1 MNKKYIN
8 QMILSVLAIFIGEAL
23 IFSGHAIYGLA
34 VHIINLQV
42 LTILIIKDRNF
53 FPISKDIDVKPIFQ
67 SFALLLLMRIVN
79 MALPIFFIPSIFW
92 ISVIYGV
99 MFIPIYSVLKHQNFT
114 LKAVGFQCS
123 KLNVFA
129 PSYLPAALFIGYIL
143 ALIEYQIIQP
153 EPMID
158 NLEIQ
163 NFIVLCLIMFLFV
176 AAVEE
181 LIFRSIL
188 QTRLERAFGMNS
200 GLLLASILF
209 GIMHS
214 GYGSFNEILFATFAG
229 MVIGF
234 MYQKTRC
241 LPFIVFIHGT
251 INVFVFGILPLMS

>member
-1 MNKKYIN
+1 MNKNYIN
-8 QMILSVLAIFIGEAL
+8 QMIVSVLAIVIGEML
-23 IFSGHAIYGLA
+23 IFSGQAIYGLA
-34 VHIINLQV
+34 LHIIHLQA

-53 FPISKDIDVKPIFQ
+53 FPISRDMDIKPIFQ

-79 MALPIFFIPSIFW
+79 MAMPIFFIPSIFW

-114 LKAVGFQCS
+114 LKEVGFQCR

-129 PSYLPAALFIGYIL
+129 LSYLPVALFIGYML
-143 ALIEYQIIQP
+143 ALLEFQIIQP

-158 NLEIQ
+158 NLNVQ
-163 NFIVLCLIMFLFV
+163 NVIVLSLIMFLFV
-176 AAVEE
+176 ALVEE

-188 QTRLERAFGMNS
+188 QTGLERALGMNR

-234 MYQKTRC
+234 LYQKTRC
-241 LPFIVFIHGT
+241 LPFIVIIHGT
-251 INVFVFGILPLMS
+251 INVFVFGIVSLTL